1 MQSFVHQLCLPTKV
15 LKIICDVV
23 ISFIHHVFHKAVN
36 LAPSLL
42 VNYFIMIL
50 SQLTIAQLSQ
60 SFARVLTC
68 LKCVAGT
75 KFRISTYL
83 LMLNDWTHCLCMV
96 FQLNICWKRI
106 WRLTHS
112 VLLMLYGVTTVL
124 ESGLYEEV
132 YSYNIDAHNNDSN
145 TALSLIRTGLV
156 WPGNLMCFICYHPAV
171 MFYVMH
177 YRVKSKLHL
186 TDIISWIWCQ
196 GSL

>member
-1 MQSFVHQLCLPTKV
+1 MQSFAYQLCLP
-15 LKIICDVV
+15 
-23 ISFIHHVFHKAVN
+23 FIHRVSHKAVN
-36 LAPSLL
+36 LAPSSL

-60 SFARVLTC
+60 SFAHALTC

-75 KFRISTYL
+75 KFRISTSL
-83 LMLNDWTHCLCMV
+83 LKLNDWTHCLCTV
-96 FQLNICWKRI
+96 FQLNICWKRKQ
-106 WRLTHS
+106 THS
-112 VLLMLYGVTTVL
+112 VSLMLYGVITVL

-145 TALSLIRTGLV
+145 TALSLTRTGLV
-156 WPGNLMCFICYHPAV
+156 WPGNLMCFICYHPTV

-177 YRVKSKLHL
+177 YHVKSKLHL

-196 GSL
+196 GCF

>member
-15 LKIICDVV
+15 LKSICDVV

-83 LMLNDWTHCLCMV
+83 LMLND
-96 FQLNICWKRI
+96 
-106 WRLTHS
+106 
-112 VLLMLYGVTTVL
+112 
-124 ESGLYEEV
+124 
-132 YSYNIDAHNNDSN
+132 
-145 TALSLIRTGLV
+145 
-156 WPGNLMCFICYHPAV
+156 
-171 MFYVMH
+171 
-177 YRVKSKLHL
+177 
-186 TDIISWIWCQ
+186 
-196 GSL
+196 